1 MKVLDI
7 VETPAKSGDQ
17 TEQTGT
23 GGFITNDP
31 YSVNYDASGG
41 YSQEAG
47 KSKELE
53 VYWVLTNCLAAG
65 GYGAMGGADMAAY
78 QQPHDPYAIKSDPEH
93 GKLLKK
99 VFISQN

>member
-1 MKVLDI
+1 MHTL
-7 VETPAKSGDQ
+7 AKSGDQ

-47 KSKELE
+47 KSAARLPRS
-53 VYWVLTNCLAAG
+53 VTFLAAG

-99 VFISQN
+99 VC

>member
-1 MKVLDI
+1 MNFVKHLIKVLDI
-7 VETPAKSGDQ
+7 VHTLAKSGDQ

-47 KSKELE
+47 KSEQDHSI
-53 VYWVLTNCLAAG
+53 AS
-65 GYGAMGGADMAAY
+65 
-78 QQPHDPYAIKSDPEH
+78 I
-93 GKLLKK
+93 
-99 VFISQN
+99 